1 MQCRSCKTRK
11 LDLWTA
17 IRVHL
22 GNESSMLCS
31 KCKVWDLEETNGRF
45 VKDPNLVALLLCQSC
60 KTEYHLKVGENRQCP
75 NCSSTYWSLVKA
87 GEPEEIINANS
98 STDSDISNS
107 NTILRGDLERLIAA
121 QNRTTHAVRAFV
133 RFLFIQLTGITLAV
147 FFWNLSTIS
156 VDQQSC
162 FIRGTNCD
170 GNPFLQLMAVAA
182 WVAAVI
188 LSSRA
193 GWSELE
199 KSNID

>member
-11 LDLWTA
+11 LDLWTT

-22 GNESSMLCS
+22 GNESSAFCS

-60 KTEYHLKVGENRQCP
+60 KTEYRLKVGETRQCP
-75 NCSSTYWSLVKA
+75 NCSSTYWSLVNA
-87 GEPEEIINANS
+87 GEPEEVVNSGSSDDSDFLNS
-98 STDSDISNS
+98 SN
-107 NTILRGDLERLIAA
+107 ILRGDLELLIAA

-147 FFWNLSTIS
+147 LLWNLSLFSI
-156 VDQQSC
+156 DEQSC
-162 FIRGTNCD
+162 RLRETNCE
-170 GNPFLQLMAVAA
+170 GNPFLQLMAVA
-182 WVAAVI
+182 VYVTSVV

-193 GWSELE
+193 AWIELE